1 MACGFQSSKRTK
13 PGKIRPAIIFQNQ
26 ALLDI
31 LHPSTIII
39 PLTSRLIDDIEPLR
53 IRVKACDL
61 LEKDSD
67 VLVDQI
73 CSIDNKNLIQGP
85 LAKCDK
91 AFMDKVYD
99 AVMQL

>member
-1 MACGFQSSKRTK
+1 M
-13 PGKIRPAIIFQNQ
+13 PAIIFQNQ
-26 ALLDI
+26 ALLDV
-31 LHPSTIII
+31 LHPSTIVI
-39 PLTSRLIDDIEPLR
+39 PLTSRLIDDIEPLK

-61 LEKDSD
+61 LKKDSD

-85 LAKCDK
+85 LTKCDK

-99 AVMQL
+99 AVMQVMGRL